1 MEITENGEGRP
12 EVAVASE
19 LRDWLDATEED
30 MGKRFIVWN
39 EDSERGFGK
48 RIEAYDEEEA
58 VEKWAE
64 WDDAQSAEYL
74 IVRGREARV
83 FVSLDEDNSKP
94 VLFTV
99 QGEPRPFYQAKAVSV

>member
-1 MEITENGEGRP
+1 MC
-12 EVAVASE
+12 
-19 LRDWLDATEED
+19 
-30 MGKRFIVWN
+30 KRFIVWD
-39 EDSERGFGK
+39 EDSERGFGQ

-58 VEKWAE
+58 AEKWAE

-83 FVSLDEDNSKP
+83 FVALDEDNSKP